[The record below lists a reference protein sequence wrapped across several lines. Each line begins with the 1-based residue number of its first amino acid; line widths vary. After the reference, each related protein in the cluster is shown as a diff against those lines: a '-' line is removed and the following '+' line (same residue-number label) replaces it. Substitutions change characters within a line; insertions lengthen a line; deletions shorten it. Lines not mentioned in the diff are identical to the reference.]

1 MAYEEAL
8 QTLWE
13 NVLESI
19 DDRTFAKL
27 TLAKTIGNTEIKNV
41 FMRPVMEEGNLLFE
55 CITRYKTEEQTEQ
68 LSFDLALER
77 IKGYLLNP
85 FLNLILFTTE
95 YDLVLKVNK
104 KGNGSLSDKA
114 PTFQDPSL
122 VMQELINDKNG

>member
-1 MAYEEAL
+1 MAYDEAL

-19 DDRTFAKL
+19 EDRTFAKL

-41 FMRPVMEEGNLLFE
+41 FMRPVEEEGNLLFE
-55 CITRYKTEEQTEQ
+55 CITRYKTEEQTEL
-68 LSFDLALER
+68 LSFDDALER
-77 IKGYLLNP
+77 IKAYLLNP

-122 VMQELINDKNG
+122 VMQELINDKNS

>member
-8 QTLWE
+8 QTLWK
-13 NVLESI
+13 NVLDSI
-19 DDRTFAKL
+19 EGRTFAKL

-41 FMRPVMEEGNLLFE
+41 FMRPIIDGEDLLMEH
-55 CITRYKTEEQTEQ
+55 ITRYKAEEQTEV
-68 LSFDLALER
+68 LSFELTLER

-95 YDLVLKVNK
+95 FDLVLKVNK
-104 KGNGSLSDKA
+104 KGNGTLSDKA

-122 VMQELINDKNG
+122 VMQELINKKNS